1 MITAKTIKAR
11 RKLLRISQRELGKR
25 AGISGAYVSQIES
38 GSRVG
43 KVSVLDAISKALGI
57 TDDGAPPDVSHT
69 VDRTGKLSPESAD
82 GVTAIRFEHD
92 VAAWAVR
99 AGDVMIPGEGP
110 PRMGVW
116 VREGEPG
123 PVLRMLSGGALYS
136 PDPNGDAVL
145 LSDRW
150 SLVATLSQ
158 LRRDLS
164 A

>member
-1 MITAKTIKAR
+1 MITPKTIKAR

-38 GSRVG
+38 GARVG

-57 TDDGAPPDVSHT
+57 TDDSAPPDISHT
-69 VDRTGKLSPESAD
+69 VDRAGKLSPETGD
-82 GVTAIRFEHD
+82 GLTAIRFEHD

-116 VREGEPG
+116 AREGEPC
-123 PVLRMLSGGALYS
+123 PMLRMLSGGALYS

-145 LSDRW
+145 ISDRW
-150 SLVATLSQ
+150 KLVATLKQ

-164 A
+164 T